1 MADVA
6 KRAGVSLSTVSY
18 ALSGERPISAATR
31 ERVRRAMEELD
42 YAPNALARGLASRRS
57 SIIALLLPTSETDT
71 DPFMAEIIFGAT
83 EQAQRS
89 DHHLLLW
96 TDPSVESRRLVE
108 LTRQGLI
115 DGALVTAVRL
125 DDPRVSVLSE
135 AGLPFTLIGRNATCE
150 LVDHVDA
157 DDEQAVE
164 LTIGHLAELGHRR
177 VAFIGADLDE
187 AVSGGFGIMVR
198 LVEQLR
204 RAADAAG
211 MELTFHGAER
221 SSAGGRSL
229 IRHVVGAAPE
239 VTAAIVMNDL
249 AVGGVLAGLE
259 GAGLSVPEDFS
270 VIGLLATSLVAEL
283 TNPRLTTV
291 SPSPARIGQLAA
303 ETLIGG
309 LGRPERPPSGELVGA
324 ALTIR
329 ESTAR
334 RSPTAP

>member
-18 ALSGERPISAATR
+18 ALSGERPISEATR

-71 DPFMAEIIFGAT
+71 DPFMSELIFGAT

-89 DHHLLLW
+89 SYHLLLW
-96 TDPSVESRRLVE
+96 TDPSVESGRLVE

-115 DGALVTAVRL
+115 DGALVAAVRL
-125 DDPRVSVLSE
+125 DDPRVGVLGE
-135 AGLPFTLIGRNATCE
+135 AGIPFTLVGRTADCH

-157 DDEQAVE
+157 DHEQAVE

-187 AVSGGFGIMVR
+187 SLSGGFGIMVR
-198 LVEQLR
+198 LVEEL
-204 RAADAAG
+204 RAAAEAAG
-211 MELTFHGAER
+211 IQLSLHGAER
-221 SSAGGRSL
+221 SSEGGRSL
-229 IRHVVGAAPE
+229 IRHLVEAAPD

-259 GAGLSVPEDFS
+259 AAGRSVPHDFS
-270 VIGLLATSLVAEL
+270 VVGLLATSLVAEL
-283 TNPRLTTV
+283 TSPRLTTV
-291 SPSPARIGQLAA
+291 TPSPTRIGQRAA
-303 ETLIGG
+303 ELLITG
-309 LGRPERPPSGELVGA
+309 LGRSDRAPIGELVGA

-334 RSPTAP
+334 RASTS